1 MKNKGL
7 LIGLGIVLILVFWG
21 CSQYNGLVKKDESV
35 NKAWNNVQAAYQQ
48 RLDQISNQMATVKG
62 AANFEQETLTKVIEA
77 RSKASSIILETK
89 DLTPEN
95 VEKFRQMQEQV
106 KGEMNSALSRLM
118 VTVEQYPT
126 LKANDNFK
134 MLQSSIEGLENQV
147 GADRRT
153 FNSEIQSYNT
163 KVRSFPI
170 TLFAGAM
177 GFPRREGFK
186 ADAGAQNAPKVD
198 FSK

>member
-106 KGEMNSALSRLM
+106 KGDMNSALSRLM

-126 LKANDNFK
+126 LRANDNFK

-147 GADRRT
+147 SADRRT
-153 FNSEIQSYNT
+153 FNAEIQSYNT
-163 KVRSFPI
+163 KVRSFPVM
-170 TLFAGAM
+170 LFAGAM

-186 ADAGAQNAPKVD
+186 ADPEAKNAPKVD

>member
-7 LIGLGIVLILVFWG
+7 LIGLGIVLILFFWG

-106 KGEMNSALSRLM
+106 KGDMNSALSRLM

-126 LKANDNFK
+126 LRANDNFK

-153 FNSEIQSYNT
+153 FNAEIQSYNT
-163 KVRSFPI
+163 KVRSFPV
-170 TLFAGAM
+170 TLFASAM

-186 ADAGAQNAPKVD
+186 ADPEAAKRPEVK
-198 FSK
+198 F